1 MKNVHLKQ
9 LLPHVI
15 AIVIFVII
23 AVLFAKPT
31 LEGKVLQQSDVI
43 HWRGMAQDLIQ
54 YKDTHGKYP
63 LWSNNLFGGMPA
75 YQIILTA
82 ANPVSVVY
90 AHPLFM
96 LFLPK
101 PIGFFFL
108 LCISFYFLSQVLRIN
123 PWIGI
128 GGSIGYAYASFSAII
143 VAAGHDTQMLALGY
157 VPALIGAI
165 WLIYQKKYW
174 WGTALTALF
183 SALLIAQNHLQI
195 AYYFIIIA
203 GFMTIGFIIQW
214 LKAKDYQHL
223 VKALVLTLIAGGIG
237 ATCNLVGLAT
247 TNDYSKA
254 TMRNGTL
261 NLDTTN
267 HANTTRKNSGLPI
280 DYAFNWS
287 YGRAESFTLLIPDV
301 YGGASNGELNDDSHI
316 AKILQQKGVPD
327 DQAAQ
332 FAESMP
338 SYWGSQPFTSGPVYL
353 GAVLCLLFI
362 FGMVYLKTPH
372 KWWILA
378 LTVAALL
385 MSWGKNLMFF
395 NEFLFN
401 HLPLYN
407 KFRVPTMTLVIPQ
420 FTFPLV
426 AVMVL
431 QQLFFDTKD
440 KLIALFALKKTLIIT
455 GAFFVLAILLYFSFD
470 YAAPSD
476 VNLKT
481 YFNQLTQGNAIESN
495 SIYNALIAD
504 RRSLFAA
511 DLIRSIIFVILAAG
525 SIFFYLK
532 NKLKTTYAI
541 AAFVVLIAAD
551 NINIDR
557 RYFNDKNF
565 QDEETIDD
573 TYFKP
578 TAADLQIMKD
588 TSYYRVL
595 NLTQDVFNDALT
607 SYHFHSVGGYHP
619 AKLSIVE
626 DLLNFQLRK
635 QPMNMQVLNMLNTKY
650 IIVNN
655 PATNKPEVQLNP
667 NALGPCWFV
676 KTVQFVN
683 GPAAVMKALDHFTP
697 KDTAIVAT
705 ADQSLVTYTGTAD
718 STATIHLVK
727 NDNDIIHYT
736 SNSNTNGFA
745 VFSEIYYNRG
755 WKAYIDGKETPIIQT
770 NYVLRG
776 LSIPAGK
783 HDIVFEFKPAS
794 YYNSTKIAIGASAL
808 VWLLLIGAIASSF
821 KQGKHKDKDVA

>member
-1 MKNVHLKQ
+1 MKNVHWKQ

-54 YKDTHGKYP
+54 YKATHGKYP
-63 LWSNNLFGGMPA
+63 LWNNNLFGGMPA

-157 VPALIGAI
+157 VPALMGAI

-223 VKALVLTLIAGGIG
+223 VKALVLTLIAGAIG
-237 ATCNLVGLAT
+237 ATCNLVSLAT

-301 YGGASNGELNDDSHI
+301 YGGASNGELNGDSHI

-332 FAESMP
+332 FAGSMP

-378 LTVAALL
+378 LTIVALL

-440 KLIALFALKKTLIIT
+440 KLLAILALKKTLIIT

-470 YAAPSD
+470 YAAPAD
-476 VNLKT
+476 ANLKT

-504 RRSLFAA
+504 RRSLFAT
-511 DLIRSIIFVILAAG
+511 DLIRSIIFVILAAA

-532 NKLKTTYAI
+532 NKLKATYAI

-551 NINIDR
+551 NISIDR
-557 RYFNDKNF
+557 RYFSDKNF
-565 QDEETIDD
+565 QDEDTIDD

-683 GPAAVMKALDHFTP
+683 GPAAVMKSLDHFTP
-697 KDTAIVAT
+697 KDTAIVEL

-808 VWLLLIGAIASSF
+808 VWLLLIGAIVSSF
-821 KQGKHKDKDVA
+821 KQGKQNDAA

>member
-1 MKNVHLKQ
+1 MKNVALKN
-9 LLPHVI
+9 LLPHII
-15 AIVIFVII
+15 AIVLFAIV
-23 AVLFAKPT
+23 AVLFSKPT

-54 YKDTHGKYP
+54 YKETHGHYP
-63 LWSNNLFGGMPA
+63 LWNNNLFGGMPA

-101 PIGFFFL
+101 PIGYFFL
-108 LCISFYFLSQVLRIN
+108 LCISFYFLSQVVKTN
-123 PWIGI
+123 YWIGI
-128 GGSIGYAYASFSAII
+128 AGSIGYAYASFSAII

-157 VPALIGAI
+157 VPALVGAI
-165 WLIYQKKYW
+165 WLIYEKKYW

-183 SALLIAQNHLQI
+183 SGLLIAQNHLQI

-203 GFMTIGFIIQW
+203 AFMTIGFIIQW
-214 LKAKDYQHL
+214 LKAKDYKHL
-223 VKALVLTLIAGGIG
+223 VKALMLTFIAGAIG
-237 ATCNLVGLAT
+237 AACNLVTLAT

-261 NLDTTN
+261 NLDTA
-267 HANTTRKNSGLPI
+267 ANGTSTRKTAGLPI

-287 YGRAESFTLLIPDV
+287 YGKAESFTLLIPDV
-301 YGGASNGELNDDSHI
+301 YGGASSGELNSDSHI
-316 AKILQQKGVPD
+316 AKMLQQKGVPD

-338 SYWGSQPFTSGPVYL
+338 SYWGNQPFTSGPVYL

-362 FGMVYLKTPH
+362 FGIVYLKTPH
-372 KWWILA
+372 KWWLLI
-378 LTVAALL
+378 LTVVALL

-420 FTFPLV
+420 FTFPFV
-426 AVMVL
+426 AILVL

-440 KLIALFALKKTLIIT
+440 KAFAIFALKKTLIIT

-470 YAAPSD
+470 YTAPAD
-476 VNLKT
+476 ANLKT
-481 YFNQLTQGNAIESN
+481 YFTQLTQGNSTEAN
-495 SIYNALIAD
+495 SIYNALISD
-504 RRSLFAA
+504 RRSLFGA
-511 DLIRSIIFVILAAG
+511 DLIRSIIFVVLAAA

-532 NKLKTTYAI
+532 NKLKVTYAI
-541 AAFVVLIAAD
+541 AAIVILIAAD
-551 NINIDR
+551 NISIDR
-557 RYFNDKNF
+557 RYFNEKNF
-565 QDEETIDD
+565 QDEESIDD

-578 TAADLQIMKD
+578 SAAEQQILKD

-635 QPMNMQVLNMLNTKY
+635 QPMNRQVLNMLNTKY

-667 NALGPCWFV
+667 EALGPCWFV
-676 KTVQFVN
+676 KTVQFEN
-683 GPAAVMKALDHFTP
+683 GPAAVMKALNNFTP
-697 KDTAIVAT
+697 KDTAIVDVA
-705 ADQSLVTYTGTAD
+705 QKSLVTYSNTPDTAA
-718 STATIHLVK
+718 SIQLVK
-727 NDNDIIHYT
+727 NDNDIIHYV
-736 SNSNTNGFA
+736 SNSSSNGFA

-755 WKAYIDGKETPIIQT
+755 WKAYIDGKEAPIIQT
-770 NYVLRG
+770 DYVLRG

-783 HDIVFEFKPAS
+783 HEIVFEFKPAS
-794 YYNSTKIAIGASAL
+794 YYNSTKIAIAASAL
-808 VWLLLIGAIASSF
+808 VWLLIIAAIVHSF
-821 KQGKHKDKDVA
+821 RLMNSKPE